1 MAWFAAAF
9 DEEPQDLDV
18 LKKRLQSAIRF
29 DARIMDAESRV
40 GRMLDGLMR
49 ALEEDNQ
56 EWLLYQEGKMVVD
69 VITKAIK
76 PEPLQ
81 KTVQKQLQ
89 LQRKKPLKSDVF
101 RFLRWLRQ
109 FAAGFQVYVG
119 LEEETP
125 KPPKNRTP
133 DPLLKNQGKRSK
145 DGKSGGGSGSGK
157 GKPDNPTKPPAG
169 PDAADA
175 TKKKRL
181 GCLKCGDETTRLR
194 TARRPRRARMNA
206 S

>member
-1 MAWFAAAF
+1 
-9 DEEPQDLDV
+9 V

-81 KTVQKQLQ
+81 KAVQKQLQ
-89 LQRKKPLKSDVF
+89 LQRNKPLKSDVF
-101 RFLRWLRQ
+101 RFVRWLRK

-119 LEEETP
+119 LEEETQ
-125 KPPKNRTP
+125 KPPKN
-133 DPLLKNQGKRSK
+133 
-145 DGKSGGGSGSGK
+145 
-157 GKPDNPTKPPAG
+157 
-169 PDAADA
+169 
-175 TKKKRL
+175 
-181 GCLKCGDETTRLR
+181 
-194 TARRPRRARMNA
+194 
-206 S
+206 